1 MENTQIEKKIALL
14 QEFGLLLLLLIEGFL
29 QFFII
34 SLILQAISKQLESQR
49 QASVWKF
56 WKYGEAPEQH
66 KWLIYKTG
74 YFSNFQSQK
83 EPFADVLQ
91 RGCS

>member
-49 QASVWKF
+49 QASV
-56 WKYGEAPEQH
+56 
-66 KWLIYKTG
+66 
-74 YFSNFQSQK
+74 
-83 EPFADVLQ
+83 
-91 RGCS
+91 